1 MLDSNFD
8 PYQAMVNMD
17 QNLQNVITAHNMLAK
32 RVQEHEETISVLI
45 KGMELA
51 NATSQRLMTEMA
63 DIMIKELEKVK

>member
-1 MLDSNFD
+1 MLDTNFD

-17 QNLQNVITAHNMLAK
+17 TNLQNVIAAHNLLAN

-63 DIMIKELEKVK
+63 DIMIQGLDKVK